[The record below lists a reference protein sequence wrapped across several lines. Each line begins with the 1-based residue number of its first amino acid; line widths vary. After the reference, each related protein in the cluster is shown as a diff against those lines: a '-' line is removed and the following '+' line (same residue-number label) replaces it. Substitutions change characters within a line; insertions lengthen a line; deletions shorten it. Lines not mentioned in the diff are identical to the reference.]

1 MCATKRVVYNNWGE
15 VSILNIRKC
24 FGIFS
29 LFGWSGW
36 VFLFCLFSGF
46 RELQPHTIHWPY
58 KYPLKESG
66 KLLPLRTT
74 QHPNYFISWKFSCY
88 FTLYSEQD
96 PYCTI
101 MIYSSGSKKGYH
113 RGLGHVG
120 ERLEQKIGN
129 ESVLEVT
136 EKWMLNTIDCKKRLA
151 SFYIHRCE
159 LIVDITTLDNSMF
172 EKSYFRK
179 FNFLLY
185 TQEPP
190 MLNSKLSKTVFFCEV
205 RWISS
210 VPYVSLSADMYS
222 KVQYQQE
229 KAKCLF
235 NYRNIKKWKHV

>member
-1 MCATKRVVYNNWGE
+1 M
-15 VSILNIRKC
+15 
-24 FGIFS
+24 
-29 LFGWSGW
+29 
-36 VFLFCLFSGF
+36 
-46 RELQPHTIHWPY
+46 
-58 KYPLKESG
+58 KESE

-88 FTLYSEQD
+88 FTLFSEKD
-96 PYCTI
+96 PYCTT

-120 ERLEQKIGN
+120 ERLEQKSGN

-136 EKWMLNTIDCKKRLA
+136 EKWTLNMIDCKKSWA
-151 SFYIHRCE
+151 SFYMYRCRIV

-179 FNFLLY
+179 FRFFLY
-185 TQEPP
+185 TQDPP
-190 MLNSKLSKTVFFCEV
+190 MLNSKLRKTMVFCEV

-210 VPYVSLSADMYS
+210 VQYIILSADKYS

-235 NYRNIKKWKHV
+235 NYCNIKKWKHV